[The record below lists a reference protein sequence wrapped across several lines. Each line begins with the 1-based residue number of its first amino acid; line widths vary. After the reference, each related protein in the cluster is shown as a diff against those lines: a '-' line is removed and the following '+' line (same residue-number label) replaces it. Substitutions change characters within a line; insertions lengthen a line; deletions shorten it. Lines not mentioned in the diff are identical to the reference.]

1 MITELRYFLARVIG
15 GLAARVGGWV
25 GNGSVIGGRI
35 ALMVMPTFITRARR
49 DLDFPIVFVLGSNGK
64 TTTSKYLTQLA
75 EAAGETVLT
84 NSAGSN
90 MRSGIA
96 ALAVG
101 SWRAIRRGTYS
112 LGVFEVDE
120 GYAAMLGREL
130 SPEYALVLNVQ
141 IDQIYRLH
149 EPERVR
155 DMFRNAFPFVT
166 RHVVVNGND
175 GLLVDATSNVGDGTS
190 VSFFGVSSGIPVEG
204 LGLAEP
210 RVLRPSATSTTLS
223 VTSDSQYSATQGKN
237 SAVLSVPT
245 AGVHFALNGC
255 AAIEMARRIVDERT
269 TLAQHAE
276 HLSLATPAF
285 GRGET
290 ITSGNARFEIILF
303 KNRPSLQLNLN
314 AQKDAADTVVI
325 ALDEHSQDPS
335 WLFAVDYSAVERV
348 DVVSGEKADFL
359 ELALRYANV
368 AVGDSNINIVEVV
381 ENLDARF
388 RNDPN
393 PSLHRLFLDAK
404 QMTAV
409 RGYFGRK
416 MAVTK

>member
-1 MITELRYFLARVIG
+1 MSELAFFLARVIG
-15 GLAARVGGWV
+15 GLAARVGAWV

-35 ALMVMPTFITRARR
+35 ALMVMPTFIARARR
-49 DLDFPIVFVLGSNGK
+49 DMDFPIVFVLGSNGK

-120 GYAAMLGREL
+120 GYAAMIGREL
-130 SPEYALVLNVQ
+130 SPEFALVLNVQ

-166 RHVVVNGND
+166 RHLVVHGND
-175 GLLVDATSNVGDGTS
+175 GLLVDATTNVGDDTS
-190 VSFFGVSSGIPVEG
+190 VSFFGVGSGFPVSD

-210 RVLRPSATSTTLS
+210 RVMESSRLGTALS
-223 VTSDSQYSATQGKN
+223 VTKDSQYFATQGN
-237 SAVLSVPT
+237 DTAPLSVPT
-245 AGVHFALNGC
+245 SGIHFALNGC
-255 AAIEMARRIVDERT
+255 AALEMARHIVDDRT
-269 TLAQHAE
+269 SLAQHVE
-276 HLSLATPAF
+276 HLSFARPAF

-290 ITSGNARFEIILF
+290 ITSGNAQFEIILF

-314 AQKDAADTVVI
+314 AQQDVADTVVI

-335 WLFAVDYSAVERV
+335 WLFAVDYSAVTRV

-359 ELALRYANV
+359 ELALAYAGV
-368 AVGDSNINIVEVV
+368 TVGASNTNIVEVV
-381 ENLDARF
+381 ERLDASF
-388 RNDPN
+388 REDEN
-393 PSLHRLFLDAK
+393 PSVHRLFLDAK

-416 MAVTK
+416 MGVTE

>member
-1 MITELRYFLARVIG
+1 VKTELAFFLARVIG
-15 GLAARVGGWV
+15 GLAARVGSWV

-35 ALMVMPTFITRARR
+35 ALMVMPTFIARARR
-49 DLDFPIVFVLGSNGK
+49 DMDFPIVFVLGSNGK
-64 TTTSKYLTQLA
+64 TTTSKYVTQLA
-75 EAAGETVLT
+75 ESAGETVLS
-84 NSAGSN
+84 NVAGSN

-101 SWRAIRRGTYS
+101 SWKAIRRGAFS

-130 SPEYALVLNVQ
+130 APEFALVLNVQ

-155 DMFRNAFPFVT
+155 DMFRNAFPYVT
-166 RHVVVNGND
+166 QHLVVNGND
-175 GLLVDATSNVGDGTS
+175 GLLVDASSNVEDGTS
-190 VSFFGVSSGIPVEG
+190 VSFFGVDSGIPVST

-210 RVLRPSATSTTLS
+210 RPMELKRLGTALS
-223 VTSDSQYSATQGKN
+223 VATDGTYTATQG
-237 SAVLSVPT
+237 SESTALSVPT
-245 AGVHFALNGC
+245 TGVHFALNGV
-255 AAIEMARRIVDERT
+255 AALEMARHLIDDRT
-269 TLAQHAE
+269 SLAQHGE
-276 HLSLATPAF
+276 HMSHAQPAF

-290 ITSGNARFEIILF
+290 ITSGNAKFEIILF

-325 ALDEHSQDPS
+325 AFDEHSRDPS
-335 WLFAVDYSAVERV
+335 WLFAVDYSAVSRV
-348 DVVSGEKADFL
+348 DVVSGEKADFF
-359 ELALRYANV
+359 ELALKYADV
-368 AVGDSNINIVEVV
+368 EVGASNTNIVEVV
-381 ENLDARF
+381 SQLDTRYRDA
-388 RNDPN
+388 P
-393 PSLHRLFLDAK
+393 PSVHRLFLDAK

-416 MAVTK
+416 MDVKK

>member
-1 MITELRYFLARVIG
+1 VITELTFFLARVIG
-15 GLAARVGGWV
+15 GLAARVGSLV

-35 ALMVMPTFITRARR
+35 ALMLMPTFIERARR

-75 EAAGETVLT
+75 ESAGETVLS
-84 NSAGSN
+84 NVAGSN

-101 SWRAIRRGTYS
+101 SWRAIRRGTFS

-155 DMFRNAFPFVT
+155 DMFRNAFPYVT
-166 RHVVVNGND
+166 RHLVVNGND
-175 GLLVDATSNVGDGTS
+175 GLLVDATSNVGADTS
-190 VSFFGVSSGIPVEG
+190 VSFFGLGSGSSVAG

-210 RVLRPSATSTTLS
+210 RTMELKRLGTALT
-223 VTSDSQYSATQGKN
+223 VTPEQHYVATQGSE
-237 SAVLSVPT
+237 SAPLSVPT
-245 AGVHFALNGC
+245 NGVHFALNGV
-255 AAIEMARRIVDERT
+255 AAIEMARHMVDDRT

-276 HLSLATPAF
+276 HLSHARPAF

-290 ITSGNARFEIILF
+290 ITSGNAKFEIILF
-303 KNRPSLQLNLN
+303 KNRPSLQMNLN
-314 AQKDAADTVVI
+314 AQRDPADTIVI
-325 ALDEHSQDPS
+325 AFDEHSRDPS
-335 WLFAVDYSAVERV
+335 WLFAVDYSSLRRV
-348 DVVSGEKADFL
+348 DVVSGEKADFF
-359 ELALRYANV
+359 ELALKYADIE
-368 AVGDSNINIVEVV
+368 VGASNTNIVEVV
-381 ENLDARF
+381 SELDASF
-388 RNDPN
+388 RDAP
-393 PSLHRLFLDAK
+393 PSVHRLFLDAK
-404 QMTAV
+404 QMTSV
-409 RGYFGRK
+409 RGYFGKK
-416 MAVTK
+416 MGVME

>member
-1 MITELRYFLARVIG
+1 MITELTFFLARVIG
-15 GLAARVGGWV
+15 GLAARVGSLV

-35 ALMVMPTFITRARR
+35 ALMLMPTFIERARR

-75 EAAGETVLT
+75 ESAGETVLS
-84 NSAGSN
+84 NVAGSN

-101 SWRAIRRGTYS
+101 SWRAIRRGTFS

-155 DMFRNAFPFVT
+155 DMFRNAFPYVT
-166 RHVVVNGND
+166 RHLVVNGND
-175 GLLVDATSNVGDGTS
+175 GLLVDATSNVGADTS
-190 VSFFGVSSGIPVEG
+190 VSFFGLGSGSSVAG

-210 RVLRPSATSTTLS
+210 RTMELKRLGTALT
-223 VTSDSQYSATQGKN
+223 VTPEQHYVATQGSE
-237 SAVLSVPT
+237 SAPLSVPT
-245 AGVHFALNGC
+245 NGVHFALNGV
-255 AAIEMARRIVDERT
+255 AAIEMARHMVDDRT

-276 HLSLATPAF
+276 HLSHARPAF

-290 ITSGNARFEIILF
+290 ITSGNAKFEIILF
-303 KNRPSLQLNLN
+303 KNRPSLQMNLN
-314 AQKDAADTVVI
+314 AQRDPADTIVI
-325 ALDEHSQDPS
+325 AFDEHSRDPS
-335 WLFAVDYSAVERV
+335 WLFAVDYSSLRRV
-348 DVVSGEKADFL
+348 DVVSGEKADFF
-359 ELALRYANV
+359 ELALKYADIE
-368 AVGDSNINIVEVV
+368 VGASNTNIVEVV
-381 ENLDARF
+381 SELDASF
-388 RNDPN
+388 RDAP
-393 PSLHRLFLDAK
+393 PSVHRLFLDAK
-404 QMTAV
+404 QMTSV
-409 RGYFGRK
+409 RGYFGKK
-416 MAVTK
+416 MGVME

>member
-1 MITELRYFLARVIG
+1 MTELAFFLARVIG
-15 GLAARVGGWV
+15 GLAARVGSWV

-35 ALMVMPTFITRARR
+35 ALMVMPTFIARARR

-75 EAAGETVLT
+75 EAAGETVLS
-84 NSAGSN
+84 NVAGSN

-120 GYAAMLGREL
+120 GYAAMLGKEL
-130 SPEYALVLNVQ
+130 SPEFALVLNVQ

-166 RHVVVNGND
+166 RHLVVNGND
-175 GLLVDATSNVGDGTS
+175 GLLVDASANVGDDTS
-190 VSFFGVSSGIPVEG
+190 VSFFGVGADIPVAG

-210 RVLRPSATSTTLS
+210 RVLKPSARSTVLS
-223 VTSDSQYSATQGKN
+223 VAADSQYWANQGKDT
-237 SAVLSVPT
+237 ALLSVPT
-245 AGVHFALNGC
+245 SGIHFALNGC
-255 AAIEMARRIVDERT
+255 AALEMARHIVDDRT
-269 TLAQHAE
+269 SLEQHAE
-276 HLSLATPAF
+276 HLSLARPAF

-290 ITSGNARFEIILF
+290 ITSGNAQFEIILF

-314 AQKDAADTVVI
+314 SQKDTADTVVI

-335 WLFAVDYSAVERV
+335 WLFAVDYTAVNRV

-359 ELALRYANV
+359 ELALTYAGV
-368 AVGDSNINIVEVV
+368 PVGSSNINIVEVV
-381 ENLDARF
+381 ENLDVNF

-416 MAVTK
+416 MGVTE